1 MIAIL
6 YILAYV
12 ATFTLLLGGAVYL
25 FLTRK
30 RGGTQRAS
38 ASISQ
43 ETLKLAERLSGAYR
57 LSDLEKILMDL
68 GSMGAW
74 GVVVELGFT
83 RIKDIAQMML
93 GINEVEF
100 YSHNN
105 GVIPDYLERYRR
117 SVEGAGLVVR
127 RVENVED
134 VFFVEVV
141 GSWSQ
146 IAQVLRRVVKD
157 IYEVDDHTEVQFT
170 IFQ

>member
-30 RGGTQRAS
+30 QGGAQRTS
-38 ASISQ
+38 TSISQ
-43 ETLKLAERLSGAYR
+43 ETLKLAERLSGVYR

-83 RIKDIAQMML
+83 GIQDIAQMVF
-93 GINEVEF
+93 GVNEVEL

-127 RVENVED
+127 KVENVED
-134 VFFVEVV
+134 IFFVEVV

-146 IAQVLRRVVKD
+146 IASVLRRVVKD
-157 IYEVDDHTEVQFT
+157 IYEVDNHAEVQIT
-170 IFQ
+170 VFQ